1 MRGDLPETKPHFHEL
16 KRGVMSKCLRNFI
29 KGVMLEKRI
38 EHGVKEAQKGEVPK
52 PPIKIEGEVEAS

>member
-1 MRGDLPETKPHFHEL
+1 MRGDLPETKPNFHEL

-52 PPIKIEGEVEAS
+52 PPIKI